1 MRNLVVLLLFLFI
14 PLLKSNE
21 AFPQIKLSDTTTVY
35 RVDKEIEVLIDSTG
49 RLTFEE
55 VQKLPFTKSTSF
67 LTFGYLKKPIWLKV
81 KAYLPQHTSH
91 SHWYLE
97 LPAPFLEYV
106 DFYQRSVNGW
116 THSQSGYYQPQ
127 STRLVPHTNHALPLQ
142 FDSLNTSEVYIQIT
156 GLSPKTFPLYIMNKE
171 VFHAK
176 TRTDDLWYGVF
187 FGILLVMFFYNFF
200 IYQSLKQVNYLLYM
214 GTIVFTFLI
223 FASASG
229 YAGRF
234 LWPENPQI
242 NFYTGRLTLGALGII
257 LSIFTIR
264 FLDVKKYSRLM
275 YYVLL
280 SLIPFSIL
288 AIFLVVLKGLPSAG
302 NNLISICTIVF
313 ITTGI
318 VCRVKGNKVASYYI
332 AAWTIYL
339 FGGLLLTLRNSGFLD
354 FNFWTTHFVEIGAA
368 METSIIAFALGDRY
382 RRYKLEKEEIQ
393 LHALKIQ
400 QSTNEVLER
409 RVKERTEDLI
419 RANTEL
425 QTNLATISKQTE
437 IIEAKNAEL
446 DGFFYRISH
455 DLKGPISSLLG
466 LSHLAKL
473 EVSDPKALDY
483 LNRQHEQVDRLNQII
498 RGLINLTRL
507 NNTSL
512 TREKIDFVN
521 LVDTCINSLQGL
533 SNFSQ
538 VRFVKDVASGIEYYA
553 EWVMLNAILQNLI
566 ENSIKY
572 SRETDAFVRISIHA
586 QDESVLIEV
595 EDNGLGI
602 PEAHQAKIF
611 EMFYR
616 ATDTATG
623 SGLGLYILKR
633 SVDRLKGKVKIKSNE
648 GEGSVFTI
656 QLPRHH

>member
-1 MRNLVVLLLFLFI
+1 MLFRITFFLLGTVLFTKNNI
-14 PLLKSNE
+14 C
-21 AFPQIKLSDTTTVY
+21 AAQIELSDTTGIY
-35 RVDKEIEVLIDSTG
+35 RIDEQIEVLIDSTG
-49 RLTFEE
+49 RLTFDD
-55 VQKLPFTKSTSF
+55 VTDLTFRKSNRY
-67 LTFGYLKKPIWLKV
+67 LTFGYLKKPIWLKINA
-81 KAYLPQHTSH
+81 KSLQPNTR
-91 SHWYLE
+91 WYLE
-97 LPAPFLEYV
+97 IPAPFLEYV
-106 DFYQRSVNGW
+106 DFYQRTKAGW
-116 THSQSGYYQPQ
+116 QHSRSGYYRAQ
-127 STRLVPHTNHALPLQ
+127 SERVFPHTNHALPLT
-142 FDSLNTSEVYIQIT
+142 FDSAGTTEVYIQIT
-156 GLSPKTFPLYIMNKE
+156 GLSPKTFPVYVMNKE
-171 VFHAK
+171 VFHQK

-200 IYQSLKQVNYLLYM
+200 IYLSLKQLNYVLYM
-214 GTIVFTFLI
+214 GTIVCTFLI

-229 YAGRF
+229 YGGRF
-234 LWPENPQI
+234 LWPENPHV
-242 NFYTGRLTLGALGII
+242 NFYTGRLSLGVLTCVLA
-257 LSIFTIR
+257 IFTIR
-264 FLDVKKYSRLM
+264 FLEVRKYTKGM
-275 YYVLL
+275 YYA
-280 SLIPFSIL
+280 LITLVPLAVL
-288 AIFLVVLKGLPSAG
+288 AIVLVAIKEMPSAG
-302 NNLISICTIVF
+302 NNLISISTIMF

-318 VCRVKGNKVASYYI
+318 VCRVKGNAIASYYI

-339 FGGLLLTLRNSGFLD
+339 FGGLLLTLRNSGVFD

-382 RRYKLEKEEIQ
+382 RRYKREKEEIQ
-393 LHALKIQ
+393 LQALKIQ
-400 QSTNEVLER
+400 QSANELLEK

-425 QTNLATISKQTE
+425 HANLATISKQAE

-473 EVSDPKALDY
+473 EIHDAKALDY
-483 LNRQHEQVDRLNQII
+483 INRQHEQVDRLNQII

-521 LVDTCINSLQGL
+521 LIDTCINSLQSL
-533 SNFSQ
+533 SKFPKI
-538 VRFVKDVASGIEYYA
+538 RFVKDVAAGIEYEA
-553 EWVMLNAILQNLI
+553 EWVMLNAIMQNLI

-572 SRETDAFVRISIHA
+572 SRDTHPFVRITIHQ
-586 QDESVLIEV
+586 QDDYIILEV

-602 PEAHQAKIF
+602 AQEHQTKIF

-616 ATDTATG
+616 ATDLGTG

-633 SVDRLKGKVKIKSNE
+633 SVERLKGKIKMASKE
-648 GEGSVFTI
+648 GEGSTFSI
-656 QLPRHH
+656 QLPLVH